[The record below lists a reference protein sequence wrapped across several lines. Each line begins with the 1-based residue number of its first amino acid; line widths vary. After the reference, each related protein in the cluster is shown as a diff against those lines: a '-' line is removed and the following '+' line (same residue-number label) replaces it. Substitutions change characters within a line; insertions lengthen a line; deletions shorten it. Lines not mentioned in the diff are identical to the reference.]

1 MYRNGIWLVSA
12 TCVLLGF
19 FAVNGFGAAGGEI
32 QIGGVTS
39 AVHIERLLTQKEA
52 LESQKQS
59 LIDSVREKEAL
70 IKDFEDISLGI
81 GQTDE
86 EIKQQIWDARVLAGF
101 TDLQGSG
108 IRIVLN
114 DRPRESIVLSEQ
126 HDLSSFIVHDTDLLG
141 VINEL
146 RSAGA
151 EAIEI
156 NGVRILANSRI
167 SCGGP
172 TINVGREQRFTP
184 PFVINAIGDPQ
195 ALAGIFQ
202 EPDSIYHMLVFYGL
216 EFRIEIMD
224 NVKIPRHY
232 GTIELEYAVP
242 TVGGG

>member
-1 MYRNGIWLVSA
+1 MYKKGIWLVSV

-19 FAVNGFGAAGGEI
+19 FAVNGFGAAGDET

-39 AVHIERLLTQKEA
+39 ALHIERLLTQKEA
-52 LESQKQS
+52 LESQKQA
-59 LIDSVREKEAL
+59 LIDSVREKEVL
-70 IKDFEDISLGI
+70 IKGFEDRSIQM

-86 EIKQQIWDARVLAGF
+86 EIKLQMWNARVLAGF
-101 TDLQGSG
+101 TDLQGQG

-114 DRPRESIVLSEQ
+114 DRPRDSIVLGEQ
-126 HDLSSFIVHDTDLLG
+126 YDLSSFIVHDTDLLG

-146 RSAGA
+146 RAAGA

-195 ALAGIFQ
+195 ILSGNFQ
-202 EPDSIYHMLVFYGL
+202 RSDSIYHMLVFYGL

-242 TVGGG
+242 SVGGG

>member
-1 MYRNGIWLVSA
+1 MYKKGIWLVSV

-19 FAVNGFGAAGGEI
+19 FAVNGFGTAGDEI

-39 AVHIERLLTQKEA
+39 AVHIERLFTQKEA
-52 LESQKQS
+52 LESQKQV

-70 IKDFEDISLGI
+70 IKGFEDRSILI
-81 GQTDE
+81 GQTDD
-86 EIKQQIWDARVLAGF
+86 EIKLQIWNARVLAGF
-101 TDLQGSG
+101 TDLQGQG

-114 DRPRESIVLSEQ
+114 DRPRDSIVLGEQ
-126 HDLSSFIVHDTDLLG
+126 FNLSSFIVHDTDLLG

-146 RSAGA
+146 RASGA

-184 PFVINAIGDPQ
+184 PFVIHAIGDPQ
-195 ALAGIFQ
+195 ILLGNFQ
-202 EPDSIYHMLVFYGL
+202 KPDSIYHMLVFYGL

-232 GTIELEYAVP
+232 GNTEYEYAVP
-242 TVGGG
+242 AVGGG

>member
-1 MYRNGIWLVSA
+1 MYKKGIWLVSV

-19 FAVNGFGAAGGEI
+19 FAVSGFGAAGDEI

-39 AVHIERLLTQKEA
+39 ALHIERLLTQKEA

-59 LIDSVREKEAL
+59 LIESVQEKETL
-70 IKDFEDISLGI
+70 IKRFEDRSVSI

-86 EIKQQIWDARVLAGF
+86 EIKRQIFDARVLAGL
-101 TDLQGSG
+101 TDLQGQG

-114 DRPRESIVLSEQ
+114 DRPRESIILGEQ
-126 HDLSSFIVHDTDLLG
+126 YNLSSFIVHDTDLLG
-141 VINEL
+141 VVNEL
-146 RSAGA
+146 RAAGA

-184 PFVINAIGDPQ
+184 PFVIHAIGDPQ
-195 ALAGIFQ
+195 MLSGNFQ
-202 EPDSIYHMLVFYGL
+202 RPDSIYHMLVFYGL
-216 EFRIEIMD
+216 EFRIETMD

-242 TVGGG
+242 AVGGG

>member
-1 MYRNGIWLVSA
+1 MYKKGIWLVSI
-12 TCVLLGF
+12 TCVILGF
-19 FAVNGFGAAGGEI
+19 FAVNGFGVAGDEI

-39 AVHIERLLTQKEA
+39 ALHIERLLTQKEA

-59 LIDSVREKEAL
+59 LIESVQEKEAL
-70 IKDFEDISLGI
+70 IKRFEDRSVSI

-86 EIKQQIWDARVLAGF
+86 EIKRQIFDARVLSGL
-101 TDLQGSG
+101 TDLQGQG

-114 DRPRESIVLSEQ
+114 DRPRDSIVLGEQ
-126 HDLSSFIVHDTDLLG
+126 YNLSSFIVHDTDLLG

-146 RSAGA
+146 RAAGA

-184 PFVINAIGDPQ
+184 PFVIQAIGDPQ
-195 ALAGIFQ
+195 ILSGNFQ
-202 EPDSIYHMLVFYGL
+202 RADSIYHMLVFYGL
-216 EFRIEIMD
+216 EFRIETMD
-224 NVKIPRHY
+224 NVIIPRHY
-232 GTIELEYAVP
+232 GIIELEYAVP
-242 TVGGG
+242 AVGGG